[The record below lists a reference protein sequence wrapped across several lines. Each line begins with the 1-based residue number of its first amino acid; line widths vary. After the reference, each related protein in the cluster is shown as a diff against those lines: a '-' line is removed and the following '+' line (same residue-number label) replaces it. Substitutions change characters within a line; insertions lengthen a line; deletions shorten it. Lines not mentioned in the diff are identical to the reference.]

1 MARSSLPVGVALAAT
16 LSACATVP
24 RAPSDRSPSGDGDV
38 VVHVENNIA
47 PPAAVRVWLVAHDG
61 AELELGSTPPTSA
74 KLWRIRNAQGSARYR
89 LVARR
94 PDSATVIS
102 RPFDLGPLEVVRWDI
117 ALNALETARIR
128 RGTDP
133 FLELFAPP
141 PPRVVAGGR
150 IASAAPG
157 DRRVADAA
165 RTTERGGTP
174 GTTERART
182 ASR

>member
-24 RAPSDRSPSGDGDV
+24 RAPTDRSPSGDGDV

-47 PPAAVRVWLVAHDG
+47 PPAAVRVWLVKHDG

-74 KLWRIRNAQGSARYR
+74 KLWRIRNALASARYR

-94 PDSATVIS
+94 LDSATVIS
-102 RPFDLGPLEVVRWDI
+102 RPFELGPLEVVRWNI
-117 ALNALETARIR
+117 GLNALETARIR

-141 PPRVVAGGR
+141 RVVAGGR
-150 IASAAPG
+150 IASAAPA
-157 DRRVADAA
+157 DRTVAAAA
-165 RTTERGGTP
+165 RTTERGGTT
-174 GTTERART
+174 GTTGRART